1 MTSKPDT
8 SWEKYIENCHR
19 FDIKVDPSVVIALK
33 TGWTILQPT
42 KGFNEGAM
50 LPLMD
55 ILDKNKTIKKLN
67 LASAGMHDAR
77 FRSKGNGN
85 SNARIV
91 NTILTNNTSIEEVD
105 LSYTGL
111 DDDGIEELSPFL
123 KSNKN
128 VTSLNLSNNFFG
140 KLGAERLQA
149 ALTVNT
155 SLKRLDVS
163 RNALGFQ
170 SINAI
175 LCSCTSRGMSVQ
187 TNGNYVFEEIL
198 NSLSHGLAFLA
209 SVIGANILI
218 SRAAD
223 ETSYTDY
230 HFWAC
235 VLYSFSLM
243 FLFLSSTL
251 YHSFFM
257 LPQTSRILQV
267 LDHVGIYMLIAGSY
281 TPFLLI
287 ALHEHNSARILCAGQ
302 WITACIGSIFALCS
316 DLNAPSTTVVEVVI
330 FVCMGYGLIFVWT
343 EVCSTLSDIAFR
355 LLLGGGVAYT
365 VGIIFFALGEFRPVF
380 HVVWH
385 LFVVLA
391 AALHWF
397 DIYFYIAPI
406 KFDRHGLSPHGGAD
420 CTVNDNYS
428 TGSFKLW

>member
-1 MTSKPDT
+1 M
-8 SWEKYIENCHR
+8 
-19 FDIKVDPSVVIALK
+19 VIALK

-50 LPLMD
+50 LPLLD
-55 ILDKNKTIKKLN
+55 ILDENTTIKKLN

-77 FRSKGNGN
+77 YRSKGNGN
-85 SNARIV
+85 SNARVV
-91 NTILTNNTSIEEVD
+91 NSILNKNTSIEEVD

-111 DDDGIEELSPFL
+111 DDDGIGELTSFL
-123 KSNKN
+123 QSNKN

-140 KLGAERLQA
+140 ELGAERLRS
-149 ALTVNT
+149 AL
-155 SLKRLDVS
+155 LKNSSIKKLDVS

-175 LCSCTSRGMSVQ
+175 VCSCATRGMSVV
-187 TNGNYVFEEIL
+187 TNGNFVFEEIL
-198 NSLSHGLAFLA
+198 NSLSHGLAFLV
-209 SVIGANILI
+209 SVVGANLLI

-243 FLFLSSTL
+243 FLFLSSCL
-251 YHSFFM
+251 FHSFFM
-257 LPQTSRILQV
+257 MPQTSRVLQV

-287 ALHEHNSARILCAGQ
+287 GLHEYNSARILCAGQ
-302 WITACIGSIFALCS
+302 WIAAFLGSIFAMCS
-316 DLNAPSTTVVEVVI
+316 DLNSRFTTVVEVII
-330 FVCMGYGLIFVWT
+330 FVCMGYGLVFVWS
-343 EVCSTLSDIAFR
+343 EIVSTLSEIALR
-355 LLLGGGVAYT
+355 LLLLGGVAYT
-365 VGIIFFALGEFRPVF
+365 VGIIFFALGEYKPIF

-385 LFVVLA
+385 MFVVLA

-397 DIYFYIAPI
+397 DVYFYVAPI
-406 KFDRHGLSPHGGAD
+406 KFANHGVPQPA
-420 CTVNDNYS
+420 CTGQQQGFGRFFS
-428 TGSFKLW
+428 